1 MTINYLGNYFAPR
14 GSKNPTGASNTAK
27 AKTEGVPIADVDDV
41 DRSPFN
47 DDNEFDTATPASS
60 FSSSLA
66 SKIFN
71 IEKLE
76 NLERRHYYY
85 GNNDWKRKTHTHT
98 TNQKVDQKK

>member
-1 MTINYLGNYFAPR
+1 MAE
-14 GSKNPTGASNTAK
+14 
-27 AKTEGVPIADVDDV
+27 AKTGVVPIADVDDV
-41 DRSPFN
+41 DRSPFD

-71 IEKLE
+71 IEKRE